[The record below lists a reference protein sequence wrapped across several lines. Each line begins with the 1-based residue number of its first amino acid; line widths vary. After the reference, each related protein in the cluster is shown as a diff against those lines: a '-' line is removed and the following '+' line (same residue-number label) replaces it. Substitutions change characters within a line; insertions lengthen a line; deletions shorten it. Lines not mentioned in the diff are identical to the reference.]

1 MVDFILSTSSQTMNE
16 HRREIIIVKSLT
28 YLRTKYQYEKHE
40 KEFNFNGNCRIDDFI
55 LQ

>member
-1 MVDFILSTSSQTMNE
+1 MFHINNKCYFYTQ
-16 HRREIIIVKSLT
+16 IKSLT